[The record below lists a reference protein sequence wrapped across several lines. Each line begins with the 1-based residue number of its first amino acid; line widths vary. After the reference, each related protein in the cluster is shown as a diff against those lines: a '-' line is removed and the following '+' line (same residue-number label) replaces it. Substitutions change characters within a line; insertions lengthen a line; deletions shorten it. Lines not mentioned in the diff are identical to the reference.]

1 MDEGSRCIGEK
12 RRGMKKTIGFLFL
25 FFQSFLFGDSEVYV
39 TPVTPTSEATTITT
53 KIIFPRPYENK
64 RKTPI
69 NVQMRIEGFPLG
81 VMTQNDRAQEIYNDP
96 EGQSIHVI
104 IDNGPYRA
112 YNQSFEDSFEQS
124 KSYYD
129 KILSFHIPFTLKSGE
144 HVIRAFPTRSYGESL
159 KGKGPF
165 SVEVFYYQDR
175 KKADTLNI
183 DLQKPFLTY
192 NEPQGKYPASKSNP
206 ILLDFLISN
215 CDLSPDGY
223 KVGLI
228 IDGKNIQLLT
238 EYVPYYIYNLSP
250 GKHTVKLQ
258 LLDKHN
264 KIVPGF
270 FNVTE
275 REIEIDNYMD

>member
-1 MDEGSRCIGEK
+1 MRKVLGL
-12 RRGMKKTIGFLFL
+12 LFL
-25 FFQSFLFGDSEVYV
+25 FYQTLLFGISEVYV
-39 TPVTPTSEATTITT
+39 TPVKSTPEANTIIT
-53 KIIFPRPYENK
+53 KIVFPRPYENK

-81 VMTQNDRAQEIYNDP
+81 VITQNDRAKEIYKDP
-96 EGQSIHVI
+96 DGQAIRVI
-104 IDNGPYRA
+104 IDNRPYLI
-112 YNQSFEDSFEQS
+112 YNETFEDSFDENRE
-124 KSYYD
+124 YYD
-129 KILSFHIPFTLKSGE
+129 KILSFHIPFTLKAGQ
-144 HVIRAFPTRSYGESL
+144 HVIRAFPARSYGESL
-159 KGKGPF
+159 KGNGPF

-223 KVGLI
+223 KVGLT
-228 IDGKNIQLLT
+228 IDGKNIQALT
-238 EYVPYYIYNLSP
+238 DYVPYYIYNLSP
-250 GKHTVKLQ
+250 GKHTVKLE

-264 KIVPGF
+264 KVVPGF

-275 REIEIDNYMD
+275 REIEIDQYTE